1 MPVSQSEEATHIL
14 LVEDDQNLSFLYAS
28 ALRSAGYYVKQA
40 ATEAEAIELLKEPS
54 PKLLSLVIT
63 DWCLPD
69 GTAASVC
76 TQARVHNPD
85 VLVMLISGQADLHT
99 VQISDCHVNG
109 WLSKPSSAQA
119 LLSMV
124 RQLLE
129 NAEHQVTHR

>member
-1 MPVSQSEEATHIL
+1 
-14 LVEDDQNLSFLYAS
+14 
-28 ALRSAGYYVKQA
+28 
-40 ATEAEAIELLKEPS
+40 
-54 PKLLSLVIT
+54 
-63 DWCLPD
+63 
-69 GTAASVC
+69 
-76 TQARVHNPD
+76 
-85 VLVMLISGQADLHT
+85 MLISGQADLHT